1 MKKFLFSIMLIAAAA
16 AALISCGKSPELE
29 NKSDNPEVTT
39 IKLVANAFTP
49 ETKTVI
55 ENDYS
60 VSWEETG
67 EEVKLIELKN
77 GNIRET
83 YVNTGYNR
91 VDAKNAEFT
100 FDLFEDTD
108 AADFDYYAVYPF
120 EVYQSVSAGEYG
132 DNDIVFYLPEV
143 QTPPSGSPV
152 DPAAS
157 ILLASNEN
165 LAAQP
170 ASLDFSFKHLA
181 AYGRMTLKG
190 VKTLIGAETL
200 ESITIYAAGKAVSG
214 GMHYYFAPNAN
225 NGNKPAG
232 TMEPKPDAKKSYVVI
247 DADNI
252 AVSTEFDVWFACL
265 PFNIAGGETLQVSV
279 STDTKTY
286 TKTITIPASKSLS
299 FIKGEVSLFTVNM
312 SDGTV
317 AENDLSGRYVIVAK
331 DPAQSSNPNAYEA
344 LNKEAKGTKLN
355 SESVTVSGTFITS
368 NANIV
373 WTLMKNGAF
382 YTINDTDFYFLAW
395 DKALGGD
402 NAKTGYDSCNFTITK
417 VPGQDYYRIAST
429 DTPSRILARDD
440 VNKDFAFYEGT
451 QNNNLY
457 LFPAIMPEII
467 GVSPESLTW
476 TQEEGTESKTITV
489 YTNDSQDIFVTKD
502 ADAEANFNV
511 TVTDAD
517 ATDGIA
523 TITVAPKAAAGATAR
538 KGTISI
544 YACHGTGQS
553 APVTVNLAQ
562 PGKWTHTFA
571 SGQLNSSPA
580 TLSGKTWT
588 YTATWDPYNPTP
600 YFSFNTTKGI
610 QIGSFTN
617 TCQAF
622 TLSSTDFTGTITKI
636 VVNSSIPDKGNAKFK
651 VYVNNV
657 QWGAEISLTTTAT
670 DYTFTGSG
678 SGEIKISYT
687 NTAYKEFFIKSLS
700 VMTE

>member
-417 VPGQDYYRIAST
+417 VPGQDYYRIASANYL
-429 DTPSRILARDD
+429 SRILAWDD
-440 VNKDFAFYEGT
+440 SNNSFAFYEGT

-457 LFPAIMPEII
+457 LVSATYTPAPEIT
-467 GVSPESLTW
+467 GVSPASLTW
-476 TQEEGTESKTITV
+476 TAADGTTPKTITV
-489 YTNDSQDIFVTKD
+489 STINSVSITVNPTSD
-502 ADAEANFNV
+502 ANFTIAITDNDASDGTAV
-511 TVTDAD
+511 ITVT
-517 ATDGIA
+517 
-523 TITVAPKAAAGATAR
+523 PKAAAGATSHSVTLSITALGD
-538 KGTISI
+538 GTL
-544 YACHGTGQS
+544 YS
-553 APVTVNLAQ
+553 APTTVKLTQ
-562 PGKWTHTFA
+562 QGSWTHTFA

-588 YTATWDPYNPTP
+588 YTATWEMGP
-600 YFSFNTTKGI
+600 SFAFDSNKGI
-610 QIGSFTN
+610 KIGGGTSY
-617 TCQAF
+617 CQAF
-622 TLSSTDFTGTITKI
+622 TLSSTDFTGTINKI
-636 VVNSSIPDKGNAKFK
+636 IVNSSTDSGGNAKFK

-657 QWGAEISLTTTAT
+657 QWGAETSLTSTAT
-670 DYTFTGSG
+670 NYEFTGSG

-687 NTAYKEFFIKSLS
+687 NTAYKSFYIKSLS